1 MRNTKTEHAVTQIRD
16 YIGSMSFKPGD
27 RIPTQKEL
35 AEILGISIRSL
46 REGIN
51 LLIRQGMLTSNG
63 RAGTFISNPKETSVV
78 EPIKWYFESN
88 DVEEEELI
96 TARALLEAA
105 IIKEACKKRTTKDLL
120 LLQQLIDSQAEQGIT
135 AKEELEYDKRFHLQL
150 MSCAHNKVF
159 QIIANVIL
167 LQFEV
172 IYKHDLY
179 PNQDKIRVEDHQQ
192 ILDALYERD
201 ADETS
206 RLIQTHIM
214 RSYELKKRHSG
225 DLF

>member
-1 MRNTKTEHAVTQIRD
+1 MKMTKTELAVRQIRD
-16 YIGSMSFKPGD
+16 YIGSMNLKPGD

-35 AEILGISIRSL
+35 CEILGTSIRPL
-46 REGIN
+46 REGVN

-63 RAGTFISNPKETSVV
+63 RAGTYISNPKETSVV

-105 IIKEACKKRTTKDLL
+105 IIQQACKKRTTKDLL
-120 LLQQLIDSQAEQGIT
+120 LLQQLIDAQAEPGNS
-135 AKEELEYDKRFHLQL
+135 AKQELEYDKRFHLQL

-159 QIIANVIL
+159 QIVANVIL

-179 PNQDKIRVEDHQQ
+179 PNQDKIRVEDHQK
-192 ILDALYERD
+192 ILDAIFERD
-201 ADETS
+201 VSKASEM
-206 RLIQTHIM
+206 IQTHIM
-214 RSYELKKRHSG
+214 RSYELKRRYAKT
-225 DLF
+225 